1 MPILEQPDTLFKL
14 KKKKPIIPSAKE
26 IKDNVPSRTAK
37 LRYVVKKSNF
47 FDFETDINDEFEN
60 LIRIENFGKKL

>member
-1 MPILEQPDTLFKL
+1 MLEQPDTLFKL
-14 KKKKPIIPSAKE
+14 IKKKPIIPSVKE
-26 IKDNVPSRTAK
+26 IKDNIPSRTAK

-60 LIRIENFGKKL
+60 LIRVENFGNKL

>member
-14 KKKKPIIPSAKE
+14 IKKKPIIPSAKE

-60 LIRIENFGKKL
+60 LIRIENFGNKL